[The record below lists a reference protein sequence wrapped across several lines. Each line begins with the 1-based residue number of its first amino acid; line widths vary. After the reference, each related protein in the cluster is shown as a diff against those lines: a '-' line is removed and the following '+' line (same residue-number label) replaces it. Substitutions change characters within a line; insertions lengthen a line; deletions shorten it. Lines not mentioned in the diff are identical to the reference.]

1 MKPVCLCGCTQCEA
15 AAAHNLF
22 WNCPL
27 AIVARLSDWF
37 QNRTTAVF
45 SYVVGLG
52 TGRSLCFWFQNRTTD
67 VFSYVVGL
75 GTGRQTLCDIVGLL
89 CCKLCIYPCFYAHPT
104 YICILCQLF
113 HTYGLF
119 EILLILGTCF
129 QRRLCCRSR
138 NQATAVFC
146 VPDTDDSCMWV
157 PETSHDRV
165 LRATNRRRPCGRVPG
180 PSICCD
186 RTIDS
191 CLHCCSRKHSKS
203 MV

>member
-1 MKPVCLCGCTQCEA
+1 MFFGIV
-15 AAAHNLF
+15 H
-22 WNCPL
+22 WPL
-27 AIVARLSDWF
+27 LHASVIGFR
-37 QNRTTAVF
+37 
-45 SYVVGLG
+45 
-52 TGRSLCFWFQNRTTD
+52 TGRRPCSAMLWVLEPGEVYVFGFRTGGRLCFWFQNRTTD

-138 NQATAVFC
+138 NQATVVFC